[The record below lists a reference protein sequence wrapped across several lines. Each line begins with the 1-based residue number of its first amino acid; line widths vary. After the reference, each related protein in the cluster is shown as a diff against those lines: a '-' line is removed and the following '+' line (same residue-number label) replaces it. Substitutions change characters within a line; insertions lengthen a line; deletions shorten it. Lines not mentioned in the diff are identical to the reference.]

1 MYKYYIIILLLIN
14 IHFCKCLLLKQLR
27 YIPIINAKKCNKKII
42 ANLDDIIDY
51 HYNKNIIELMTHIL
65 PLFIN
70 YNKIEFVISYNKIN
84 SLLKNSLHK
93 VFAEANH
100 RSPSTAQNSLQKEIN
115 TYIIINLGILAKK
128 TNTEIT
134 IIYSKFPTTAI
145 DYYLLLHLNAN
156 LNKIDILK
164 DKPISLLLKSAISH
178 INVMKFN
185 KNDILYQSINIKP
198 IDQNITYNKIN
209 ITNFFA

>member
-1 MYKYYIIILLLIN
+1 MFIN
-14 IHFCKCLLLKQLR
+14 KS
-27 YIPIINAKKCNKKII
+27 INAQKYKKII

-51 HYNKNIIELMTHIL
+51 HHNKNIIELMGNIL

-84 SLLKNSLHK
+84 SLLNS
-93 VFAEANH
+93 
-100 RSPSTAQNSLQKEIN
+100 STQKTFLEKKTFYKEIN

-145 DYYLLLHLNAN
+145 DYYMLLHLNS
-156 LNKIDILK
+156 NKVDILK
-164 DKPISLLLKSAISH
+164 NKPISLLLKSAISR
-178 INVMKFN
+178 INIMKFN

-198 IDQNITYNKIN
+198 LDQNVTYNKIN
-209 ITNFFA
+209 ITDFFA

>member
-1 MYKYYIIILLLIN
+1 MYKYYIILLLIS
-14 IHFCKCLLLKQLR
+14 IHFCKCLQLPYR
-27 YIPIINAKKCNKKII
+27 SIFINKSINAQKYNKKII

-51 HYNKNIIELMTHIL
+51 HYNKNIIGLMSNIL

-84 SLLKNSLHK
+84 SLLQKSFIQNSLHK
-93 VFAEANH
+93 
-100 RSPSTAQNSLQKEIN
+100 EII

-134 IIYSKFPTTAI
+134 IIYSKFPVIAI
-145 DYYLLLHLNAN
+145 DYYMLLQLNSN
-156 LNKIDILK
+156 LNMQNEIDILTK
-164 DKPISLLLKSAISH
+164 KPISLLLKSAISS

-185 KNDILYQSINIKP
+185 KNDILYQSINVKP
-198 IDQNITYNKIN
+198 LDQNITYNKIN
-209 ITNFFA
+209 ITDFFA

>member
-1 MYKYYIIILLLIN
+1 MQTYYIILLVLIS
-14 IHFCKCLLLKQLR
+14 ICVCKCLQLP
-27 YIPIINAKKCNKKII
+27 YCPMFINKSINAQKYKKII

-51 HYNKNIIELMTHIL
+51 HHNKNIIELMSNIL

-84 SLLKNSLHK
+84 GLLN
-93 VFAEANH
+93 
-100 RSPSTAQNSLQKEIN
+100 RSPSTAQKTFLEKKSFHKEIN

-134 IIYSKFPTTAI
+134 IIYSNFPTIAI
-145 DYYLLLHLNAN
+145 DYYMLLHLNSN
-156 LNKIDILK
+156 SNKIDILK
-164 DKPISLLLKSAISH
+164 DKPISLLLKSAISR

-198 IDQNITYNKIN
+198 LDQNVTYNKIN
-209 ITNFFA
+209 ITDFFA

>member
-1 MYKYYIIILLLIN
+1 MQTYYIILLVLIS
-14 IHFCKCLLLKQLR
+14 ICICKCLQLP
-27 YIPIINAKKCNKKII
+27 YCPMFINKSINAQKYKKII

-51 HYNKNIIELMTHIL
+51 HHNKNIIELMGNIL

-84 SLLKNSLHK
+84 SLLNSVPQKTFLEK
-93 VFAEANH
+93 KTFY
-100 RSPSTAQNSLQKEIN
+100 KEIN

-145 DYYLLLHLNAN
+145 DYYMLLN
-156 LNKIDILK
+156 LNSNEVDILK
-164 DKPISLLLKSAISH
+164 NKPISLLLKSAISR

-198 IDQNITYNKIN
+198 LDQNVTYNKIN
-209 ITNFFA
+209 ITDFFA

>member
-1 MYKYYIIILLLIN
+1 
-14 IHFCKCLLLKQLR
+14 LR
-27 YIPIINAKKCNKKII
+27 YIPIINAKKYNKKII

-51 HYNKNIIELMTHIL
+51 HHNKNIIELMSNIL

-84 SLLKNSLHK
+84 GLLNS
-93 VFAEANH
+93 
-100 RSPSTAQNSLQKEIN
+100 PAQKTFLEKKSFYKEIN

-134 IIYSKFPTTAI
+134 IIYSNFSAIAI
-145 DYYLLLHLNAN
+145 DYYMLLHLNSN
-156 LNKIDILK
+156 SNEVDILK
-164 DKPISLLLKSAISH
+164 NKPISLLLKSAISR

-198 IDQNITYNKIN
+198 LDQNVTYNKIN
-209 ITNFFA
+209 ITDFFA

>member
-14 IHFCKCLLLKQLR
+14 IHFCKCLLLKQSL

-51 HYNKNIIELMTHIL
+51 YHNKNIIGVMTHIL

-70 YNKIEFVISYNKIN
+70 YNKIEFVISYSKIS
-84 SLLKNSLHK
+84 SLLAIPKDNKFKN
-93 VFAEANH
+93 
-100 RSPSTAQNSLQKEIN
+100 EIR

-134 IIYSKFPTTAI
+134 IIYSKFLTPSI
-145 DYYLLLHLNAN
+145 DYYMAQLCMQNN
-156 LNKIDILK
+156 FEIDILK
-164 DKPISLLLKSAISH
+164 KKPISLFLQLAAPR
-178 INVMKFN
+178 INAMKFN
-185 KNDILYQSINIKP
+185 DNTISYHSINVKPLQSNDYNIISIK
-198 IDQNITYNKIN
+198 D
-209 ITNFFA
+209 FFE

>member
-1 MYKYYIIILLLIN
+1 MQTYYIILLVLIS
-14 IHFCKCLLLKQLR
+14 ICVCKCLQLP
-27 YIPIINAKKCNKKII
+27 YCPMFINKSINAQKYKKII

-51 HYNKNIIELMTHIL
+51 HHNKNIIELMGNIL

-84 SLLKNSLHK
+84 SLLNS
-93 VFAEANH
+93 
-100 RSPSTAQNSLQKEIN
+100 STQKTFLEKKTFYKEIN

-145 DYYLLLHLNAN
+145 DYYMLLHLNS
-156 LNKIDILK
+156 NKVDILK
-164 DKPISLLLKSAISH
+164 NKPISLLLKSAISR
-178 INVMKFN
+178 INIMKFN

-198 IDQNITYNKIN
+198 LDQNVTYNKIN
-209 ITNFFA
+209 ITDFFA

>member
-1 MYKYYIIILLLIN
+1 MFIN
-14 IHFCKCLLLKQLR
+14 KS
-27 YIPIINAKKCNKKII
+27 INAQKYKKII

-51 HYNKNIIELMTHIL
+51 HHNKNIIELMSNIL

-84 SLLKNSLHK
+84 GLLN
-93 VFAEANH
+93 
-100 RSPSTAQNSLQKEIN
+100 RSPSTAQKTFLEKKSFHKEIN

-134 IIYSKFPTTAI
+134 IIYSKFPTIAI
-145 DYYLLLHLNAN
+145 DYYMLLNSN
-156 LNKIDILK
+156 SNKIDILK
-164 DKPISLLLKSAISH
+164 DKPISLLLKSAISR

-198 IDQNITYNKIN
+198 LDQNVTYNKIN
-209 ITNFFA
+209 ITDFFA

>member
-1 MYKYYIIILLLIN
+1 MQTYYIILLVLIS
-14 IHFCKCLLLKQLR
+14 ICVCKCLQLP
-27 YIPIINAKKCNKKII
+27 YCPMFINKSINVQKYNKKII

-84 SLLKNSLHK
+84 SLLQKGFTQNSLH
-93 VFAEANH
+93 
-100 RSPSTAQNSLQKEIN
+100 REIN

-145 DYYLLLHLNAN
+145 DYYMLLHLNSN
-156 LNKIDILK
+156 SNKIDILK
-164 DKPISLLLKSAISH
+164 NKPISLLLKSAISR

-198 IDQNITYNKIN
+198 IDQNVTYNKIN
-209 ITNFFA
+209 ITDFFA